1 MQWNLNAQSSWS
13 IKKMS
18 FLYMHLLGRVV
29 LEAIGEVQRYDYM
42 RVSWTVGG
50 WKEDGHNIESK
61 KPKQL
66 RRGNFMKVPL
76 SCNLELQMFGFVC

>member
-29 LEAIGEVQRYDYM
+29 LEAVGEVQRYDYM

-50 WKEDGHNIESK
+50 WKEDGHNIELK
-61 KPKQL
+61 KTQTTQK
-66 RRGNFMKVPL
+66 RIFHESPL
-76 SCNLELQMFGFVC
+76 VM